1 MGTGAPPIYGAWV
14 PLSYNV
20 LSFNATIAG
29 IAWGGSVTWD
39 LQFTLDDIIFERP
52 VKGASQAG
60 TTITV
65 TDLGGTA
72 TNSTQYGPGGMYGH
86 GMAAG
91 DCVILKGFGSNM
103 DGTYDIASVPSNNSY
118 TVTSDISQTAAAAA
132 GARVTP
138 LRVWLHPT
146 LQGITTPRTYGP
158 ICISLP
164 PDICPTIVMAIRPR
178 ISAATGNLDFTVLH
192 AGMGT

>member
-1 MGTGAPPIYGAWV
+1 
-14 PLSYNV
+14 LSYNV

-29 IAWGGSVTWD
+29 ISWGGAVTWD

-52 VKGASQAG
+52 VRNASQAG

-65 TDLGGTA
+65 NDLGGTA
-72 TNSTQYGPGGMYGH
+72 TNSTQYGPGGLYGH
-86 GMAAG
+86 GMAVG

-103 DGTYDIASVPSNNSY
+103 DGTYDIASVPNALSY
-118 TVTSDISQTAAAAA
+118 TVTSDVTQTATAAA
-132 GARVTP
+132 GSRVTP
-138 LRVWLHPT
+138 LRVWLHP
-146 LQGITTPRTYGP
+146 LVQGVTAPRTYTP
-158 ICISLP
+158 ICISEP
-164 PDICPTIVMAIRPR
+164 PNICPTIVMAVRPR